1 MQKKKFIYWQD
12 EDMFLG
18 YLDEFPDYMTQ
29 GGSLEELKENLE
41 DIYHEFTSGNIPSVR
56 RAAELDIA

>member
-1 MQKKKFIYWQD
+1 MNKTKFIYWQE

-29 GGSLEELKENLE
+29 GESLEELKENLE
-41 DIYHEFTSGNIPSVR
+41 DIYHEVTSGNIPSVR
-56 RAAELDIA
+56 RVAELDIA